1 MAEALATIAAFF
13 TVGLRLCTAGNE
25 RWQAI
30 DVVAFSGL
38 CGWLRLLLTIVA
50 VTITEVLLARLLL
63 LTRIGLLLPGLELRL
78 LVLRR
83 HKSRFG
89 TEVGVAVAVLT
100 IVIQRIALGTL
111 HWLLLLWLALPEL
124 LLCRCDEAEVVF
136 GVLIVIL
143 GCDRI
148 AGRTCVARKLEI
160 FFRNVRSG
168 SADLDVRSIGLK
180 HPRHRVLAAPVVVI
194 VIIIVVIPAAHALV
208 VVRAVSHVVPFT
220 DSGSW

>member
-63 LTRIGLLLPGLELRL
+63 LTRIGLLLAGLELRL

-83 HKSRFG
+83 HKSGFG

-111 HWLLLLWLALPEL
+111 HWLLLLLWLALPEL

-148 AGRTCVARKLEI
+148 AGRTRRAQAGDI
-160 FFRNVRSG
+160 FPQCEKRFRG
-168 SADLDVRSIGLK
+168 S
-180 HPRHRVLAAPVVVI
+180 
-194 VIIIVVIPAAHALV
+194 
-208 VVRAVSHVVPFT
+208 
-220 DSGSW
+220 